1 MGLDIGYGH
10 CLEPIAEIGLE
21 PGKDSVS
28 DSDGV
33 FETAEKDGVVNS
45 VKGRRKVKKC
55 EK

>member
-1 MGLDIGYGH
+1 M
-10 CLEPIAEIGLE
+10 EPIAEIGLE
-21 PGKDSVS
+21 LGKDSVS